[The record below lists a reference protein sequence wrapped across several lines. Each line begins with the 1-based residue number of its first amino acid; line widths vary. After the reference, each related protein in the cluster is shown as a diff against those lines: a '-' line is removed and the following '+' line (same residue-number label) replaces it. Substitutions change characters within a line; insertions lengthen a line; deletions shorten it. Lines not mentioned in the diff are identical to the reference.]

1 MQRREL
7 LKMITAATGMAMI
20 GLPSVVFGQAQLPVP
35 PANNAFSKTQVALL
49 DEIAETI
56 LPRTDTP
63 GAKDACVGLFMARFV
78 TDCYD
83 PQQQAVFRAG
93 LADLD
98 KRAKGG
104 FLALKP
110 AQRAEL
116 LDKLAAE
123 ARAASPDPKKADDEG
138 ADSAAI
144 PPHYFT
150 MIKQLVLFGF
160 FTSEVGATKV
170 LRYVP
175 VPGRFDGDLPYEPG
189 TPAWAT

>member
-63 GAKDACVGLFMARFV
+63 GAKDAGVGLFMARFV

-110 AQRAEL
+110 AQRTEL

>member
-20 GLPSVVFGQAQLPVP
+20 GLPLVVFAQAQLEVP
-35 PANNAFSKTQVALL
+35 PANNAFSAAQVALL

-63 GAKDACVGLFMARFV
+63 GAKDAGVGLFMARFV

-83 PQQQAVFRAG
+83 PRQQAVFRAG

-116 LDKLAAE
+116 LGKLDAE

>member
-49 DEIAETI
+49 DEIADTI

-63 GAKDACVGLFMARFV
+63 GAKDAGVGLFMARFV

-110 AQRAEL
+110 AQRTAWL
-116 LDKLAAE
+116 
-123 ARAASPDPKKADDEG
+123 RA
-138 ADSAAI
+138 
-144 PPHYFT
+144 
-150 MIKQLVLFGF
+150 
-160 FTSEVGATKV
+160 
-170 LRYVP
+170 
-175 VPGRFDGDLPYEPG
+175 DLPAGPQRQGELPQHLG
-189 TPAWAT
+189 AGAVAGSTRQRRHCTHP

>member
-63 GAKDACVGLFMARFV
+63 GAKDAGVGLFMARFV

>member
-35 PANNAFSKTQVALL
+35 PANNAFSKAQVALL

-63 GAKDACVGLFMARFV
+63 GAKDAGVGLFMARFV

-138 ADSAAI
+138 ADSSAI

>member
-63 GAKDACVGLFMARFV
+63 GAKDAGVGVFMARFV

>member
-35 PANNAFSKTQVALL
+35 PANNTFSKTQVALL

-63 GAKDACVGLFMARFV
+63 GAKDAGVGLFMARFV

>member
-35 PANNAFSKTQVALL
+35 PANNTFSKAQVALL

-63 GAKDACVGLFMARFV
+63 GAKDAGVGLFMARFV

-110 AQRAEL
+110 AQRTEL